1 MRKKKHLSAVE
12 IRSFSK
18 GTNIIFNILLAAVA
32 LSCVLPFFFIIILSL
47 TKESDI
53 TTYGYQFWPKHW
65 TFASYEYLARMS
77 NQLLTSLGA
86 SIFIT
91 VIGTIM
97 NSLFSSTYAYAISRK
112 DFAFARFFTIFA
124 LVSMLF
130 TPGMVPTYL
139 VVTQMLGLKDN
150 IWAIILPQAFGVY
163 NVLIMRTYFKTS
175 ISESILESARVDGAG
190 ELKIFWDI
198 VVPLAIPGIAT
209 ISLFTCLSLWNDWFN
224 AMLYLTDTKF
234 IPLQYLLVQIQNNIQ
249 YMTQAMTQGGGTA
262 MAGASIPT
270 EGMKFAVV
278 VIATLPI
285 ALTYPFFQKYFV
297 KGMQIGG
304 VKG

>member
-18 GTNIIFNILLAAVA
+18 GTNIVFNILFAIVA
-32 LSCVLPFFFIIILSL
+32 LSCIVPFLFIIVLSM

-53 TTYGYQFWPKHW
+53 TTYGYQFWPRHW
-65 TFASYEYLARMS
+65 TFASYQYLGKMS
-77 NQLLTSLGA
+77 DQLLTSFGT

-91 VIGTIM
+91 IIGTLM
-97 NSLFSSTYAYAISRK
+97 NSLFSSTYAYAISRR

-124 LVSMLF
+124 LISMLF

-139 VVTQMLGLKDN
+139 VVTQMLHLKDN

-190 ELKIFWDI
+190 ELRIFWDI

-209 ISLFTCLSLWNDWFN
+209 ISLFNCLSLWNDWFN
-224 AMLYLTDTKF
+224 AMLYLSNTKF
-234 IPLQYLLVQIQNNIQ
+234 IPLQYLLVEIQNNIQ
-249 YMTQAMTQGGGTA
+249 YMTQAMSQ
-262 MAGASIPT
+262 GASSAMSAANIPT

>member
-1 MRKKKHLSAVE
+1 MSEFRGSLH
-12 IRSFSK
+12 SFSK
-18 GTNIIFNILLAAVA
+18 GTNIVFNILLAAVA
-32 LSCVLPFFFIIILSL
+32 LSCILPFFFIIVLSL

-65 TFASYEYLARMS
+65 SFVSYEYLTKMS

-91 VIGTIM
+91 VIGTVM
-97 NSLFSSTYAYAISRK
+97 NSLFSSTYAYAISRR
-112 DFAFARFFTIFA
+112 DFAFAKFFTIFA

>member
-12 IRSFSK
+12 IRSFSR
-18 GTNIIFNILLAAVA
+18 GTNVLFNILFIIVA
-32 LSCVLPFFFIIILSL
+32 LSCVVPFFFIIILSL

-65 TFASYEYLARMS
+65 SIASYQYLAEMK
-77 NQLLTSLGA
+77 NQLLTSFGT

-91 VIGTIM
+91 VIGTLM
-97 NSLFSSTYAYAISRK
+97 NSLFSSTYAYAISRR

-124 LVSMLF
+124 LISMLF

-139 VVTQMLGLKDN
+139 IVTQMLGLKDN

-224 AMLYLTDTKF
+224 AMLYLTNTNL
-234 IPLQYLLVQIQNNIQ
+234 IPLQYLLVQIQDNIQ
-249 YMTQAMTQGGGTA
+249 YMTQAMSS
-262 MAGASIPT
+262 GASTAISAAQIPS

-278 VIATLPI
+278 VITTLPI
-285 ALTYPFFQKYFV
+285 AITYPFFQKYFV
-297 KGMQIGG
+297 KGMQVGG